1 MWKNQTINMTEDA
14 IPQLRVLMLTSEWP
28 TSEHPEWTPFLVHQV
43 WRLREAGIEIIVFP
57 FRGNK
62 KPLNYLTAW
71 WKLRQ
76 QQDIKKFD
84 LIHAQ
89 FGQSGLLA
97 LPKRIPLVVTFHG
110 SDLLGDV
117 GADGR
122 YTARGKLLQLLSR
135 FIAGIADQNI
145 LVAGHLANCLPPKIP
160 YHVIPCGIDF
170 GLFRPTPQEQARR
183 QLGLPLHKPLV
194 LFVANPDNPIKRYRL
209 AQEAVNLLKGKI
221 EVELLTVCGVP
232 HDLIPVF
239 MNAGDAL
246 LLTSTHEGSPNVV
259 KEALACNLPVV
270 SVDVGDVR
278 ERIAGIEGCVLC
290 EDYSPE
296 TIATGLAQVL
306 QDHEHIQGRE
316 AIADLDERLVA
327 RRIVEVYK
335 TVLSKSHD
343 SSK

>member
-1 MWKNQTINMTEDA
+1 MAGVDVDIFSFRGGKNPINYLKA
-14 IPQLRVLMLTSEWP
+14 WL
-28 TSEHPEWTPFLVHQV
+28 
-43 WRLREAGIEIIVFP
+43 RLR
-57 FRGNK
+57 
-62 KPLNYLTAW
+62 
-71 WKLRQ
+71 RQ
-76 QQDIKKFD
+76 FDFSNFD
-84 LIHAQ
+84 LIHAH
-89 FGQSGLLA
+89 FGQSGTVA
-97 LPKRIPLVVTFHG
+97 MPAPIPVVVTFHG
-110 SDLLGDV
+110 SDLQGDV

-122 YTARGKLLQLLSR
+122 YTASGKTLQLLSR

-145 LVAGHLANCLPPKIP
+145 LVAEHLANCLPPKIP
-160 YHVIPCGIDF
+160 YHVIPCGIDLE
-170 GLFRPTPQEQARR
+170 LFEPISREQARS
-183 QLGLPLHKPLV
+183 QLDLPLHKAIV
-194 LFVANPDNPIKRYRL
+194 LFVANSDNPIKRYWL
-209 AQEAVNLLKGKI
+209 AREAINLLKGQM
-221 EVELLTVCGVP
+221 EVELLTVCGVS
-232 HDLIPVF
+232 HDLIPVYLS
-239 MNAGDAL
+239 AGDAL